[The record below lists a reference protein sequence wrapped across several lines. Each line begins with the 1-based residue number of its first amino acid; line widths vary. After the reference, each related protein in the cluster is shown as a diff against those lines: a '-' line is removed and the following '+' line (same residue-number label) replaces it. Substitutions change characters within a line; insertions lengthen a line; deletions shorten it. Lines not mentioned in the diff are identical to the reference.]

1 MKNFIKF
8 ISLLIFPHL
17 GLAQNPDKFE
27 EIYKKVYLEIS
38 QENFEKAL
46 EISDS
51 LYSISESIPYRIKSL
66 MLTATLWQQ
75 KSNYSKAIEYAISAQ
90 KLVEDTE
97 DPIQKMKIY
106 GFLATQYRLSS
117 LFYQSNFYLQT
128 AIKESEKIKAI
139 EQKSTFLGIIYQEK
153 AYLEIDKK
161 RYLNAITHIN
171 SSQKYFTINKNSN
184 YNFFT
189 ASNEQLLGLCY
200 YQLNDLENSFIH
212 YNKSLDLFK
221 DHPNNNVKILSYNGL
236 AKIYIKRNN
245 LSKAKEYIVL
255 LKDVVN
261 RSEYL
266 SLKEELLKTI
276 EEFGQLE
283 NKTEEVLEI
292 RKSRDSI
299 SNKIQENINTLVD
312 KEQEKLLINNQNLNK
327 KKSYNFYY
335 ALTISIFSLIGILCF
350 LLYRKKYKNNLKI
363 IKKELFQLKDK
374 KFQKDKREIVISA
387 VVEKKILAKL
397 ELFETNLFFNKKTIT
412 LASLA
417 TFCDTNVKY
426 MSHVINSHKNK
437 DFNNYINSLRINY
450 IVDKLNQEP
459 VYRKYKISYL
469 ADKCG
474 FSSSS
479 KFINAF
485 KKEKQITP
493 GNYINQ
499 LNKEKTIL

>member
-1 MKNFIKF
+1 MKIFIKF
-8 ISLLIFPHL
+8 ISLLLFPHL
-17 GLAQNPDKFE
+17 SLAQNPDKFD

-90 KLVEDTE
+90 KLAEDTE
-97 DPIQKMKIY
+97 ETIQKMKIY

-128 AIKESEKIKAI
+128 AIKETEKIKAI

-221 DHPNNNVKILSYNGL
+221 DHPNNHIKILSYNGL
-236 AKIYIKRNN
+236 IKIYIKRNN
-245 LSKAKEYIVL
+245 LSKAKEYIAL

-261 RSEYL
+261 HSEYL

-299 SNKIQENINTLVD
+299 SSKIQENINTLVN

-327 KKSYNFYY
+327 KKSYNLYY
-335 ALTISIFSLIGILCF
+335 ALTI
-350 LLYRKKYKNNLKI
+350 
-363 IKKELFQLKDK
+363 
-374 KFQKDKREIVISA
+374 
-387 VVEKKILAKL
+387 
-397 ELFETNLFFNKKTIT
+397 
-412 LASLA
+412 
-417 TFCDTNVKY
+417 
-426 MSHVINSHKNK
+426 
-437 DFNNYINSLRINY
+437 
-450 IVDKLNQEP
+450 
-459 VYRKYKISYL
+459 
-469 ADKCG
+469 
-474 FSSSS
+474 
-479 KFINAF
+479 
-485 KKEKQITP
+485 
-493 GNYINQ
+493 
-499 LNKEKTIL
+499 